1 MVNKMTEPTF
11 AEIVKLQMH
20 LNTYN
25 KMLENSIFH
34 AKKEISIK
42 QYLPNLRII
51 YKQPLMR

>member
-51 YKQPLMR
+51 